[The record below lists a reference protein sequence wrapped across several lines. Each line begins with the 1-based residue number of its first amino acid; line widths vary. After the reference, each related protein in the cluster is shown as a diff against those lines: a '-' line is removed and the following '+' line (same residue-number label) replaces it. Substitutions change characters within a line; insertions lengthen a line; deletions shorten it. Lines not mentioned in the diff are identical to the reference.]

1 MNGYE
6 QFLVVILATF
16 LAIFLVLAIV
26 LTVLM
31 IKVTRSVRRITEK
44 AESLANKA
52 EAVGEF
58 FEHAA
63 APMALG
69 RAMAAVVEKFFNSRN
84 DSHNGSKRKG

>member
-6 QFLVVILATF
+6 QFLVIILATF
-16 LAIFLVLAIV
+16 LAIFLLLAIA
-26 LTVLM
+26 LLALL
-31 IKVTRSVRRITEK
+31 IKLVKTINRITDK

-63 APMALG
+63 TPMAVG
-69 RAMAAVVEKFFNSRN
+69 RALTTIVEKFFSKKH
-84 DSHNGSKRKG
+84 SAHESKRKG